1 MGSDRGVDVRS
12 IGLRRPAIGYRCGEG
27 WSNPTGDYRRSVSM
41 YIGGGLLVTVLVV
54 LAIIY
59 LAKRV

>member
-1 MGSDRGVDVRS
+1 MRPHGDQKKEVLMIYGS
-12 IGLRRPAIGYRCGEG
+12 I
-27 WSNPTGDYRRSVSM
+27 
-41 YIGGGLLVTVLVV
+41 LVTILVV

>member
-1 MGSDRGVDVRS
+1 MGNTPDNAYCDQFPSKGITVVYGS
-12 IGLRRPAIGYRCGEG
+12 I
-27 WSNPTGDYRRSVSM
+27 
-41 YIGGGLLVTVLVV
+41 LVTVLVI

>member
-1 MGSDRGVDVRS
+1 MFVWFELRGMGYFKCDDAPVVGTTKGPTVVYGS
-12 IGLRRPAIGYRCGEG
+12 ILI
-27 WSNPTGDYRRSVSM
+27 T
-41 YIGGGLLVTVLVV
+41 ILVI